1 VVANLVSHPGV
12 FGFIMAALTAALM
25 STVDTLI
32 NATAAIYINDVHRPI
47 KKYIKRKITISEK
60 ENDR

>member
-1 VVANLVSHPGV
+1 
-12 FGFIMAALTAALM
+12 MAALTAALM